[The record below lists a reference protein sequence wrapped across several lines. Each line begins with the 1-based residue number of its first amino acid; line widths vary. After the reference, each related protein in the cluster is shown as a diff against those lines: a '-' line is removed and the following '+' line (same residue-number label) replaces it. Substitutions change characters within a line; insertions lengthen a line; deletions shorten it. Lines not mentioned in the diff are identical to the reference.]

1 MAHGEGL
8 PGQDAVGDD
17 AAEQLA
23 LFHGGQQEADGVFL
37 LGKADEGVVVVDVVD
52 LTRIGLQIFIEE
64 MLQDAN
70 GQLALVLVED
80 DGAGFFADV
89 PLDREAFGAAAG
101 VFEGLEELLRLGK
114 RLSH

>member
-37 LGKADEGVVVVDVVD
+37 LGKADERVVVVDVVD
-52 LTRIGLQIFIEE
+52 LARIGLQIFIEE

-70 GQLALVLVED
+70 
-80 DGAGFFADV
+80 
-89 PLDREAFGAAAG
+89 
-101 VFEGLEELLRLGK
+101 
-114 RLSH
+114 S